1 MTARLMPI
9 ALWIGLLFYAVSAT
23 AIDYNELTISRDQ
36 WPQHANSMSIAA
48 LPQVRQVIEQFD
60 ESGRYRLVVRY
71 PGGESGAKWAEQLVH
86 CLVAYGVPGE
96 FLGRELGSGDPDLL
110 LLLMIKS

>member
-1 MTARLMPI
+1 MTVRLMPI
-9 ALWIGLLFYAVSAT
+9 ALWIGLLLYTVNVD
-23 AIDYNELTISRDQ
+23 AIEYSELTIARDQ
-36 WPQHANSMSIAA
+36 WPQPANSMNIAA

-86 CLVAYGVPGE
+86 CLVAYGIPGK
-96 FLGRELGSGDPDLL
+96 FLGRELGSSDPDRL
-110 LLLMIKS
+110 LLLMIKD